1 MKNTL
6 TNMVAKT
13 SLIST
18 SLFIAG
24 TAFAGTAELSKLGG
38 TVQTG
43 KGFAEN
49 IGGLISSVLTFV
61 MLIAALMILIYMI
74 WGGIQ
79 WVTSGGDS
87 GKTEEARNKITAAVV
102 GLIILAAAWAVFL
115 IVINFLGFSNY
126 TELFSNLKSIGAEG
140 VSSAP

>member
-6 TNMVAKT
+6 TSLAAKA
-13 SLIST
+13 SLVST
-18 SLFIAG
+18 SLFVAG
-24 TAFAGTAELSKLGG
+24 TAFAEGELSTLGG
-38 TVQTG
+38 DVVMTDQ
-43 KGFAEN
+43 KGYAAN
-49 IGGLISSVLTFV
+49 IGTLISSILSFV

-115 IVINFLGFSNY
+115 IVVNFLGFSGY
-126 TELFSNLKSIGAEG
+126 TDLFSNLKQINAGG
-140 VSSAP
+140 